1 MRHLDFYL
9 GHRLTGDCREK
20 NDSLSYGKNILSKD
34 EQNRILLANLLKL
47 STARN
52 LDCVYVVK
60 SIQKTHENRPQSSRF
75 MAVVPLPGMGFG
87 PQFKVV
93 LNSELAFTVPWKIP
107 MAQPHPFGAS
117 HVFSLNLSRP
127 SKIISYFHHI
137 PDFPCHAHAKT
148 MRSVHLPGPRLGLCS
163 CGRLCEPTA

>member
-60 SIQKTHENRPQSSRF
+60 PIQKNHENRPQSSRF

-107 MAQPHPFGAS
+107 STSVWRVSCVQPQFESPVQDHQLFSPHPR
-117 HVFSLNLSRP
+117 FSMP
-127 SKIISYFHHI
+127 SPRKN
-137 PDFPCHAHAKT
+137 HAP
-148 MRSVHLPGPRLGLCS
+148 VHLPGPRLGLCS